1 MKGRIRNII
10 IGGVIA
16 LVLIQ
21 FFQPARNI
29 NYGQDLKLDF
39 IRIYKVPKNI
49 VNTLQNSCYDCHS
62 NNTRYP
68 WYSRIQP
75 GAWFMANHIKEGKS
89 ELNFSEFGNYSKR
102 KRKSKLKEMANQIK
116 ENEMPLTSYTLLHQ
130 NAILGNKQR
139 EELINWI
146 ENTIDKNSLKKQ

>member
-1 MKGRIRNII
+1 MKRRIKN
-10 IGGVIA
+10 VIKVCV
-16 LVLIQ
+16 LTIVLIQ

-29 NYGQDLKLDF
+29 NTGQDLKLDF
-39 IRIYKVPKNI
+39 TQIYKVPKNI
-49 VNTLQNSCYDCHS
+49 ESTLQNSCYDCHS

-75 GAWFMANHIKEGKS
+75 GAWLMANHIKEGKS
-89 ELNFSEFGNYSKR
+89 ELNFSVFGNYSQR
-102 KRKSKLKEMANQIK
+102 KSKSKLKEMANQIK

-130 NAILGNKQR
+130 NAILSKNQR

-146 ENTIDKNSLKKQ
+146 ESTIDENSPKKQ